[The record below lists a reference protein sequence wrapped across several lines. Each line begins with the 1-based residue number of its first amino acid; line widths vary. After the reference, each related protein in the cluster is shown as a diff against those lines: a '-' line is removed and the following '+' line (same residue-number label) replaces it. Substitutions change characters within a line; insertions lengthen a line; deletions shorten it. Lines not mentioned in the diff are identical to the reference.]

1 MSRWF
6 RNAKPH
12 VAMVAAEEEQ
22 HLRDVERALLKLLD
36 DDIVGADAIL
46 DGKESTYHCLGRG
59 MSKFIASM
67 LSAEKESL
75 AEAASLLL
83 VAESKA
89 WEDMKKAQKEE
100 AAFKSTIYPPGTEY
114 LLCYSV
120 AQLTS
125 ALCVVLSGNVTEA
138 IKAFYK
144 LRKAFLT
151 VEGIMMGEPASL
163 AKKSDVLASK
173 AASLRSVRS
182 TRSSIDSG
190 DFYSA
195 PSSQVNSRE
204 TSPVRKSRP
213 EAVSNPAP
221 AEPRCISPAARG
233 RVASLKSREA
243 SPAGWGRAPELTRRE
258 SSPFGRSFDPPSRAP
273 TPLQRK
279 QPPEHRL
286 DPDDVDLH
294 NITPETMFDNATDVF
309 IYSGTRLCYG
319 LLLLVFSMITNPIFT
334 RILSVVGFKGNREL
348 GVRLLWQT
356 TTFHTFNSAIAAIL
370 LFGYYNV
377 MVFSDILPTD
387 EHADEDLAGY
397 PKARCQALLQ
407 DMTTR
412 YPNSK
417 LWKMEEARMH
427 ASNRNLALAVA
438 ILAENSKHASLKQLE
453 SITVFELAFHTAF
466 MHDYPACADAWLR
479 CNEVSS
485 WSPCLYAYMA
495 AAAYLELYRDHR
507 AEDGDQA
514 TAYRELATR
523 YFTQAPSQAG
533 KNRVMTKQIPFDV
546 FCVNKIKGWEARA
559 KTSKCS
565 LVDAIGVSPLTEMV
579 YFWNGMKKM
588 NPAELERSLAVLAW
602 ERVGAAAE
610 TIQADIDE
618 RAVQTVLRASVLRH
632 LGRTDEARQ
641 CLLDQVLSYTRSD
654 FHPTSWTSKNAPYE
668 MACLAWTEKDL
679 ATHDETRSV
688 VECADWLERLQHGPE
703 SFVLDTRLAFKITI
717 SLLTVRRHQTL
728 LEMAS
733 AAPAT
738 GTSREGSLKSVTE
751 EEEEEAERE
760 SGQM

>member
-1 MSRWF
+1 M
-6 RNAKPH
+6 
-12 VAMVAAEEEQ
+12 
-22 HLRDVERALLKLLD
+22 
-36 DDIVGADAIL
+36 
-46 DGKESTYHCLGRG
+46 
-59 MSKFIASM
+59 
-67 LSAEKESL
+67 
-75 AEAASLLL
+75 
-83 VAESKA
+83 
-89 WEDMKKAQKEE
+89 
-100 AAFKSTIYPPGTEY
+100 
-114 LLCYSV
+114 
-120 AQLTS
+120 
-125 ALCVVLSGNVTEA
+125 VLSGNVTEA

-163 AKKSDVLASK
+163 TKKGEALASK
-173 AASLRSVRS
+173 AGSLRSVKS
-182 TRSSIDSG
+182 TRSSLDSAN
-190 DFYSA
+190 FYSA

-204 TSPVRKSRP
+204 TSPVRKSRVP
-213 EAVSNPAP
+213 GAADVESMP
-221 AEPRCISPAARG
+221 AERCISPVPRG

-243 SPAGWGRAPELTRRE
+243 SPAGWGRVPELTRRE
-258 SSPFGRSFDPPSRAP
+258 SSPMGRSFDPPSRAP

-286 DPDDVDLH
+286 DPEDVEFD
-294 NITPETMFDNATDVF
+294 NVTAETMFDNATDIF

-397 PKARCQALLQ
+397 PKGRCQALLH

-427 ASNRNLALAVA
+427 ASNRNLAQAVA
-438 ILAENSKHASLKQLE
+438 ILAENSRHASLKQLE

-466 MHDYPACADAWLR
+466 LHDYPACAEAWIR
-479 CNEVSS
+479 CNELSS
-485 WSPCLYAYMA
+485 WSPCLYAYMT

-507 AEDGDQA
+507 ARDADQA
-514 TAYRELATR
+514 QAYKELATR
-523 YFTQAPSQAG
+523 YFTKAPSQAG

-559 KTSKCS
+559 KTSKCG

-579 YFWNGMKKM
+579 YFWNGIKKM
-588 NPAELERSLAVLAW
+588 NPSELEKSLALLAW
-602 ERVGAAAE
+602 ERVGAAADQ
-610 TIQADIDE
+610 IQEDIDE
-618 RAVQTVLRASVLRH
+618 RAVRTVLRASVLRN
-632 LGRTDEARQ
+632 LGRTEEARQ
-641 CLLDQVLSYTRSD
+641 CLLDEVLSYDRSD
-654 FHPTSWTSKNAPYE
+654 FHPTSWVSKNAPYE
-668 MACLAWTEKDL
+668 MACLSWTEKDL

-688 VECADWLERLQHGPE
+688 VECADWLERLQHGPD

-728 LEMAS
+728 LEMRM
-733 AAPAT
+733 APPVT

-751 EEEEEAERE
+751 EAEAEEVEAEAAEKTAETAEGKEE